1 MNMKQSVFL
10 PNYTI
15 GTDAYEKANGIVKE
29 YGTKV
34 VLIGGKTALS
44 KAENKIKAAL
54 TQEIEVVASLWYGGN
69 STYGNIEQLIQ
80 HESVQKADVLF
91 AVGGGRACDTVKVI
105 GEKLAKPVFTF
116 PTIGSNC
123 SPVTA
128 VCVIYNEEGVMDGLF
143 FPSKPPVHTFIDTAI
158 IAEAPDKYLWAG
170 IGDALSKEV
179 ESTFSA
185 RGDDL
190 GYTDRLGIQ
199 IGKMC
204 IDRLLT
210 YGTQALKD
218 SADDRPSY
226 AIEQVVSDIIVTT
239 GLVSVLVNNN
249 YNSAMAH
256 SFYYGTTVLEKME
269 GYLHGAS
276 VSYGVLT
283 LLMMDQQ
290 FDLFDKIYVF
300 MKKNQLPV
308 SLTDMNLNVT
318 TDLEAILDKAMATND
333 IKHVPYEI
341 TREKFKQAILDVET
355 YHATQESQQG
365 YKKIS

>member
-1 MNMKQSVFL
+1 
-10 PNYTI
+10 
-15 GTDAYEKANGIVKE
+15 
-29 YGTKV
+29 
-34 VLIGGKTALS
+34 
-44 KAENKIKAAL
+44 
-54 TQEIEVVASLWYGGN
+54 
-69 STYGNIEQLIQ
+69 
-80 HESVQKADVLF
+80 
-91 AVGGGRACDTVKVI
+91 
-105 GEKLAKPVFTF
+105 
-116 PTIGSNC
+116 
-123 SPVTA
+123 
-128 VCVIYNEEGVMDGLF
+128 
-143 FPSKPPVHTFIDTAI
+143 
-158 IAEAPDKYLWAG
+158 
-170 IGDALSKEV
+170 
-179 ESTFSA
+179 
-185 RGDDL
+185 
-190 GYTDRLGIQ
+190 
-199 IGKMC
+199 MC

-256 SFYYGTTVLEKME
+256 SFYYGTTVLEKMNNYNSAMAHSFYYGTTVLEKME

-290 FDLFDKIYVF
+290 FDLFNKIYVF

-318 TDLEAILDKAMATND
+318 TDLEAILDKAMTTND

-341 TREKFKQAILDVET
+341 SREKFKQAILDVET

>member
-1 MNMKQSVFL
+1 MSQSVFL

-15 GTDAYEKANGIVKE
+15 GTDAYEKQMESSRIWDKSSADWREDCTFKGRKQ
-29 YGTKV
+29 
-34 VLIGGKTALS
+34 
-44 KAENKIKAAL
+44 NKSSFD
-54 TQEIEVVASLWYGGN
+54 TGNRGCRQSLVRGN

-300 MKKNQLPV
+300 MKR
-308 SLTDMNLNVT
+308 
-318 TDLEAILDKAMATND
+318 TNFQ
-333 IKHVPYEI
+333 Y
-341 TREKFKQAILDVET
+341 R
-355 YHATQESQQG
+355 
-365 YKKIS
+365 

>member
-1 MNMKQSVFL
+1 MSHSVFL

-15 GTDAYEKANGIVKE
+15 GTDAYEKVNDIVKA
-29 YGTKV
+29 YGTKA

-44 KAENKIKAAL
+44 KAEDKIRKALA
-54 TQEIEVVASLWYGGN
+54 QEVEVLDSLWYGGN
-69 STYGNIEQLIQ
+69 STYENIDCLMQQ
-80 HESVQKADVLF
+80 NSVQYADVLF
-91 AVGGGRACDTVKVI
+91 AVGGGRVCDTVKVI
-105 GEKLAKPVFTF
+105 GEKLSKPVFTF

-128 VCVIYNEEGVMDGLF
+128 VCVIYTKEGVMKGLF
-143 FPSKPPVHTFIDTAI
+143 FPSKPPVHAFIDTTI

-170 IGDALSKEV
+170 VGDALSKEI
-179 ESTFSA
+179 ESSFSS

-190 GYTDRLGIQ
+190 GYTDSLGIQ

-204 IDRLLT
+204 TERLLT

-218 SADDRPSY
+218 NTAGQPSF

-239 GLVSVLVNNN
+239 GLVSVLVAND

-276 VSYGVLT
+276 VSYGVLV

-290 FDLFDKIYVF
+290 TELFARIYGF
-300 MKKNQLPV
+300 MKENKLPV
-308 SLTDMNLNVT
+308 SLSDMGLDT
-318 TDLEAILDKAMATND
+318 LTDLEAILDKAMTTND
-333 IKHVPYEI
+333 IIHVPYEI
-341 TREKFKQAILDVET
+341 TREKFKQAILDVED
-355 YHATQESQQG
+355 YHAGQLSQQA
-365 YKKIS
+365 YQKIS

>member
-1 MNMKQSVFL
+1 MVRK
-10 PNYTI
+10 
-15 GTDAYEKANGIVKE
+15 
-29 YGTKV
+29 
-34 VLIGGKTALS
+34 
-44 KAENKIKAAL
+44 
-54 TQEIEVVASLWYGGN
+54 
-69 STYGNIEQLIQ
+69 
-80 HESVQKADVLF
+80 H
-91 AVGGGRACDTVKVI
+91 
-105 GEKLAKPVFTF
+105 
-116 PTIGSNC
+116 
-123 SPVTA
+123 
-128 VCVIYNEEGVMDGLF
+128 
-143 FPSKPPVHTFIDTAI
+143 
-158 IAEAPDKYLWAG
+158 
-170 IGDALSKEV
+170 
-179 ESTFSA
+179 
-185 RGDDL
+185 
-190 GYTDRLGIQ
+190 
-199 IGKMC
+199 
-204 IDRLLT
+204 
-210 YGTQALKD
+210 QALKD

>member
-1 MNMKQSVFL
+1 MSQSVFL

-29 YGTKV
+29 YGKKV

-54 TQEIEVVASLWYGGN
+54 TQEIEVIASLWYGGN
-69 STYGNIEQLIQ
+69 STYENIEQLIQ

-158 IAEAPDKYLWAG
+158 IAEAPDKY
-170 IGDALSKEV
+170 
-179 ESTFSA
+179 
-185 RGDDL
+185 
-190 GYTDRLGIQ
+190 
-199 IGKMC
+199 
-204 IDRLLT
+204 
-210 YGTQALKD
+210 
-218 SADDRPSY
+218 
-226 AIEQVVSDIIVTT
+226 
-239 GLVSVLVNNN
+239 
-249 YNSAMAH
+249 
-256 SFYYGTTVLEKME
+256 
-269 GYLHGAS
+269 
-276 VSYGVLT
+276 
-283 LLMMDQQ
+283 
-290 FDLFDKIYVF
+290 VF

-308 SLTDMNLNVT
+308 SLADMNLNVT
-318 TDLEAILDKAMATND
+318 TDLEAILDKAMTTND

>member
-1 MNMKQSVFL
+1 
-10 PNYTI
+10 
-15 GTDAYEKANGIVKE
+15 
-29 YGTKV
+29 
-34 VLIGGKTALS
+34 
-44 KAENKIKAAL
+44 
-54 TQEIEVVASLWYGGN
+54 
-69 STYGNIEQLIQ
+69 
-80 HESVQKADVLF
+80 
-91 AVGGGRACDTVKVI
+91 
-105 GEKLAKPVFTF
+105 
-116 PTIGSNC
+116 
-123 SPVTA
+123 
-128 VCVIYNEEGVMDGLF
+128 
-143 FPSKPPVHTFIDTAI
+143 
-158 IAEAPDKYLWAG
+158 
-170 IGDALSKEV
+170 
-179 ESTFSA
+179 
-185 RGDDL
+185 
-190 GYTDRLGIQ
+190 
-199 IGKMC
+199 MC

-308 SLTDMNLNVT
+308 SLADMNLNVT
-318 TDLEAILDKAMATND
+318 TDLEAILDKAMTTND